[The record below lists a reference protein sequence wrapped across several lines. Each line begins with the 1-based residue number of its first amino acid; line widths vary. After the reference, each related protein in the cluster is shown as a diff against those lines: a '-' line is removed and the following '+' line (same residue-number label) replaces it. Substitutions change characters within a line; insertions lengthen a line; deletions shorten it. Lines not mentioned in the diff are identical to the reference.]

1 MKRLLLI
8 VPDGVAVRNYLYSS
22 FISELQAKDIEVI
35 LYHQISNAAIEE
47 VKRVQP
53 TLAEIKAIPYFIEKP
68 KARLLRESLAYARLK
83 VNTKKLKNPTVMD
96 FWNRNQKSLKQKL
109 LYRLAEVL
117 GTVFSWNY
125 KLILKMEALYDAEI
139 SKGAIF
145 ENITRDIEQ
154 LNPDYILNLHQRAPI
169 SAPII
174 AVAKKKKIQTATV
187 IFSWDNVPK
196 ARLISRYNA
205 YLVWSDLMKNQLR
218 LLYPEIKTEQ
228 IKVVGTPQFEFYFR
242 DEFIES
248 KELFFSKHGLDVN
261 KKTVCFS
268 ANDATSPYEPN
279 YFEDVCEEISKIE
292 ESIRPQILFRRCP
305 VDKTNRFDNIIEKYK
320 SFVFPI
326 DPDWRMET
334 DSGESFSSIYPAFND
349 VYLLVNTAKHSDLV
363 INLGSTMAHDFAVYN
378 KPCLYLNY
386 DPVENSTCKVAMC
399 YGFQHFKS
407 MEGLAAVGWINSK
420 LEISDKIA
428 LAINVPQ
435 KTGPDRKKWMELIVS
450 YPLNESSKIIA
461 SLISQQLLK

>member
-1 MKRLLLI
+1 MRVVLI

-22 FISELQAKDIEVI
+22 FINELQAKGVEVV

-53 TLAEIKAIPYFIEKP
+53 TLTEIKAIPHFIEKP

-83 VNTKKLKNPTVMD
+83 VNTKILKNPTVMD
-96 FWNRNQKSLKQKL
+96 FWNRNQKSLKQKM

-125 KLILKMEALYDAEI
+125 NLILKMEALYDAEI
-139 SKGAIF
+139 SKDAIF
-145 ENITRDIEQ
+145 EKIAKDIEQ

-174 AVAKKKKIQTATV
+174 AVAKKKKIRTATV

-196 ARLISRYNA
+196 ARLISRYDT
-205 YLVWSDLMKNQLR
+205 YLVWSDLMKNQLT
-218 LLYPEIKTEQ
+218 LLYPEIKMEQ

-242 DEFIES
+242 DEFIDS
-248 KELFFSKHGLDVN
+248 KELFFSKHGLDIN

-279 YFEDVCEEISKIE
+279 YLEDICEEVSKID
-292 ESIRPQILFRRCP
+292 ESIRPQILFRKCP

-326 DPDWRMET
+326 DPDWRM
-334 DSGESFSSIYPAFND
+334 DAGSGNSFSSIYPAFND
-349 VYLLVNTAKHSDLV
+349 VYLLVNTSKHSDVV
-363 INLGSTMAHDFAVYN
+363 INLGSTMAHDFAVYD

-407 MEGLAAVGWINSK
+407 MDGLEAVGWINSK
-420 LEISDKIA
+420 IDISNKII
-428 LAINVPQ
+428 LAINHPE
-435 KTGPDRKKWMELIVS
+435 KTGPDRKKWMQRIVN
-450 YPLNESSKIIA
+450 YPLDKNST
-461 SLISQQLLK
+461 LLSEAIVQ

>member
-1 MKRLLLI
+1 MRVVLI

-22 FISELQAKDIEVI
+22 FINELQAKGVEVI

-47 VKRVQP
+47 VKKVQP
-53 TLAEIKAIPYFIEKP
+53 TLTEIKAIPHFIEKP

-83 VNTKKLKNPTVMD
+83 FNTKILKNPTVMD
-96 FWNRNQKSLKQKL
+96 FWNRNQKSLKQKM

-139 SKGAIF
+139 SKDAIF
-145 ENITRDIEQ
+145 EKITKDIEQ

-174 AVAKKKKIQTATV
+174 TVAKKKKIRTATV

-196 ARLISRYNA
+196 ARLISRYDT
-205 YLVWSDLMKNQLR
+205 YLVWSDLMKNQLT
-218 LLYPEIKTEQ
+218 LLYPEIKMEQ
-228 IKVVGTPQFEFYFR
+228 IKVVGSPQFEFYFR

-248 KELFFSKHGLDVN
+248 KELFFSKHGLDIN

-279 YFEDVCEEISKIE
+279 YFEDICEEVSKID
-292 ESIRPQILFRRCP
+292 ESIRPQILFRKCP

-320 SFVFPI
+320 SFVFSI
-326 DPDWRMET
+326 DPDWRMEAG
-334 DSGESFSSIYPAFND
+334 SGNSFSSIYPAFND
-349 VYLLVNTAKHSDLV
+349 VYLLVNTSKHSDVV
-363 INLGSTMAHDFAVYN
+363 INLGSTMAHDFAVYD

-407 MEGLAAVGWINSK
+407 MEGLEAVGWINSK
-420 LEISDKIA
+420 IDISRKII
-428 LAINVPQ
+428 LAINHPEQ
-435 KTGPDRKKWMELIVS
+435 TGPDRKKWMQRIVN
-450 YPLNESSKIIA
+450 YPLDKNSA
-461 SLISQQLLK
+461 LLSEAIVQ

>member
-1 MKRLLLI
+1 MKRIALI

-22 FISELQAKDIEVI
+22 FIKELQAKGVEVI

-47 VKRVQP
+47 VKKVQP
-53 TLAEIKAIPYFIEKP
+53 TLTEIKAIPHFIEKP

-83 VNTKKLKNPTVMD
+83 FNTKILKNPTVMD
-96 FWNRNQKSLKQKL
+96 FWNRNQKSLKQKM

-117 GTVFSWNY
+117 GTVFSCNY
-125 KLILKMEALYDAEI
+125 NLILKMEALYDAEI
-139 SKGAIF
+139 SKDPIF
-145 ENITRDIEQ
+145 DKIAKDIEQ

-174 AVAKKKKIQTATV
+174 AVAKKKKIRTATV

-196 ARLISRYNA
+196 ARLISRYDN
-205 YLVWSDLMKNQLR
+205 YLVWSELMGSQLT
-218 LLYPEIKTEQ
+218 LLYPEIKKDQ
-228 IKVVGTPQFEFYFR
+228 IRVVGSPQFEFYFR
-242 DEFIES
+242 DEFLVS
-248 KELFFSKHGLDVN
+248 KESFFRKYGLDVN

-279 YFEDVCEEISKIE
+279 YLEDVCEEVLKMDPLM
-292 ESIRPQILFRRCP
+292 RPQILFRKCP
-305 VDKTNRFDNIIEKYK
+305 VDKTNRFDSILEKYK
-320 SFVFPI
+320 NIVSSI
-326 DPDWRMET
+326 DPDWRFET
-334 DSGESFSSIYPAFND
+334 NKAGSFASIYPSCND
-349 VYLLVNTAKHSDLV
+349 IPLLTNTVKYSDVV

-407 MEGLAAVGWINSK
+407 MEGLNAVGWINSK
-420 LEISDKIA
+420 SQISDQISI
-428 LAINVPQ
+428 AINTPDNI
-435 KTGPDRKKWMELIVS
+435 GPDKKKWMERIVKHPLEKNSALIVEVI
-450 YPLNESSKIIA
+450 NEK
-461 SLISQQLLK
+461 

>member
-1 MKRLLLI
+1 MRVVLI

-22 FISELQAKDIEVI
+22 FINELQAKGVEVV

-53 TLAEIKAIPYFIEKP
+53 TLTEIKAIPHFIEKP

-96 FWNRNQKSLKQKL
+96 FWNRNQKSLKQKM

-125 KLILKMEALYDAEI
+125 NLILKMEALYDSEI
-139 SKGAIF
+139 SKDAIF
-145 ENITRDIEQ
+145 EKITKDIEQ

-174 AVAKKKKIQTATV
+174 TVAKKKKIRTATV

-196 ARLISRYNA
+196 ARLISRYDK
-205 YLVWSDLMKNQLR
+205 YLVWSDLMKNQLA
-218 LLYPEIKTEQ
+218 LLYPEIKMEQ
-228 IKVVGTPQFEFYFR
+228 IKVVGTPQFEFYFKN
-242 DEFIES
+242 EFIES
-248 KELFFSKHGLDVN
+248 RELFFSKYGLDIN

-279 YFEDVCEEISKIE
+279 YFEDICEEISKIE
-292 ESIRPQILFRRCP
+292 ESIRPQILFRKCP

-326 DPDWRMET
+326 EPDWRMEAG
-334 DSGESFSSIYPAFND
+334 SSESFSSIYPAFND
-349 VYLLVNTAKHSDLV
+349 VYLLVNTAKHSDVV
-363 INLGSTMAHDFAVYN
+363 INLGSTMAHDFAVYD

-407 MEGLAAVGWINSK
+407 MEGLEAVGWINSK
-420 LEISDKIA
+420 LEISDKIT
-428 LAINVPQ
+428 LAINFPE
-435 KTGPDRKKWMELIVS
+435 KTGPDRKKWMQRIVN
-450 YPLNESSKIIA
+450 YPLDKNSVLLSEVIA
-461 SLISQQLLK
+461 Q

>member
-1 MKRLLLI
+1 MRVVLI

-22 FISELQAKDIEVI
+22 FINELQAKGVEVV

-53 TLAEIKAIPYFIEKP
+53 TLTEIKAIPHFIEKP

-83 VNTKKLKNPTVMD
+83 VNTKILKNPTVMD
-96 FWNRNQKSLKQKL
+96 FWNRNQKSLKQKM

-125 KLILKMEALYDAEI
+125 KSILKMEALYDAEI
-139 SKGAIF
+139 TKDAIF
-145 ENITRDIEQ
+145 EKITKDIEQ

-174 AVAKKKKIQTATV
+174 AVAKKKKIRTATV

-196 ARLISRYNA
+196 ARLISRYDT
-205 YLVWSDLMKNQLR
+205 YLVWSDLMKNQLT
-218 LLYPEIKTEQ
+218 LLYPEIKMEQ

-242 DEFIES
+242 DEFIDS
-248 KELFFSKHGLDVN
+248 KELFFSKHGLDIN

-279 YFEDVCEEISKIE
+279 YLEDICEEVSKID
-292 ESIRPQILFRRCP
+292 ESIRPQILFRKCP

-326 DPDWRMET
+326 DPDWRM
-334 DSGESFSSIYPAFND
+334 DAGSGNSFSSIYPAFND
-349 VYLLVNTAKHSDLV
+349 VYLLVNTSKHSDVV
-363 INLGSTMAHDFAVYN
+363 INLGSTMAHDFAVYD

-407 MEGLAAVGWINSK
+407 MDGLEAVGWINSK
-420 LEISDKIA
+420 IDISNKII
-428 LAINVPQ
+428 LAINHPE
-435 KTGPDRKKWMELIVS
+435 KTGPDRKEWMQRIVN
-450 YPLNESSKIIA
+450 YPLDKNST
-461 SLISQQLLK
+461 LLSEAIVQ